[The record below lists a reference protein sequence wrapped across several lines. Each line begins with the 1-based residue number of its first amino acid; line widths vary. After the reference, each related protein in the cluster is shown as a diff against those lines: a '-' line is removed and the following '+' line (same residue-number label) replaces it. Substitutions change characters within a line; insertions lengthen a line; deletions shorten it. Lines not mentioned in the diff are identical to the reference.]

1 MGRGLTFEPFSLLM
15 EKTPLTS
22 STSMAS
28 FYHPNLFFPS
38 SNISPSPRPLLK
50 KLIIGIIYGACSK
63 SLSVLTRAPSV
74 CLIENCRQF
83 YQNYPNIVFSS
94 YCIEVIGESRQLSC
108 LKEIVGN
115 NKIWIVSRKRVPE
128 VGCCNDFC
136 QTLSLTEQK
145 WSSQNHLEIIKSV
158 LVLRLTKLFWREAS
172 PRKSCFLKPYTW
184 PLFRFRGLSW
194 LIFKQVLYTFM
205 YRYLCRSFVGLSWL
219 ICVVKKSFYIPRTH
233 QALWPQGAR
242 E

>member
-1 MGRGLTFEPFSLLM
+1 M
-15 EKTPLTS
+15 EKTPPPPPPPWQVFIT
-22 STSMAS
+22 
-28 FYHPNLFFPS
+28 PIFFS
-38 SNISPSPRPLLK
+38 LLAISPPPLLK

-108 LKEIVGN
+108 LKETMDN
-115 NKIWIVSRKRVPE
+115 NKIWIVSIKKSSRS
-128 VGCCNDFC
+128 GLLQWF
-136 QTLSLTEQK
+136 LSDTVIDWTKVILLTKSSWNHQK
-145 WSSQNHLEIIKSV
+145 WSRFTVDETFLTGGKSSN
-158 LVLRLTKLFWREAS
+158 KLL
-172 PRKSCFLKPYTW
+172 FLKPYTW

-205 YRYLCRSFVGLSWL
+205 YRYLCRFL
-219 ICVVKKSFYIPRTH
+219 
-233 QALWPQGAR
+233 
-242 E
+242 

>member
-1 MGRGLTFEPFSLLM
+1 MGRGLTFEPFSLPM
-15 EKTPLTS
+15 EKTPPTS
-22 STSMAS
+22 STPWQV
-28 FYHPNLFFPS
+28 FITPIFFS
-38 SNISPSPRPLLK
+38 LLAISPLPLPLLK

-108 LKEIVGN
+108 LKESMGN
-115 NKIWIVSRKRVPE
+115 NKIWIVSRKRIPE
-128 VGCCNDFC
+128 LGCCNDFC

-145 WSSQNHLEIIKSV
+145 WSSSQNHLEIIKSV
-158 LVLRLTKLFWREAS
+158 LVLRLTKLFWQEAS
-172 PRKSCFLKPYTW
+172 PRTSCFLKPYTW

-205 YRYLCRSFVGLSWL
+205 YRYLCRFL
-219 ICVVKKSFYIPRTH
+219 
-233 QALWPQGAR
+233 
-242 E
+242 